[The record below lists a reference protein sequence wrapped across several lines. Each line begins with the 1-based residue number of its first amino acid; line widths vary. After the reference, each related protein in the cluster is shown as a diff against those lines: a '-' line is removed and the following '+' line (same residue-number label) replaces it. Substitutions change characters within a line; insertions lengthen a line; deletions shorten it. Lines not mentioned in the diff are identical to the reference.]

1 MSNIHDGI
9 CFGISSLL
17 NFLGGAFNHKVI
29 FLLCLEYLFLHECQ
43 KVDNYKGM
51 EESIIVLKVW
61 KWSRFG
67 CLIQDLLMF
76 PAERQL
82 IYLDEQLS
90 FTIFPI
96 CNDA

>member
-1 MSNIHDGI
+1 
-9 CFGISSLL
+9 
-17 NFLGGAFNHKVI
+17 
-29 FLLCLEYLFLHECQ
+29 
-43 KVDNYKGM
+43 M

-61 KWSRFG
+61 KWSGFG

-96 CNDA
+96 CNDAQI